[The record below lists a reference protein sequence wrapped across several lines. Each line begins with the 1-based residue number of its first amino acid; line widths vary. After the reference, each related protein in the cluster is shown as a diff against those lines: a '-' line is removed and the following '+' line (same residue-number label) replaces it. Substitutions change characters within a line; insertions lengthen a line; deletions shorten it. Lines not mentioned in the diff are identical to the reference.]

1 MSYSKSELQTLH
13 LRWKKTRHCAA
24 DDWPFRQPDRKAE
37 IFYFKAFDAKFH
49 DLQHSVFHAAANIFA
64 STIALFYH
72 GFTSKIWLF
81 LQPKILIRLNDF
93 VQTFRAGSVTPWSS
107 SRMPRKKTDVSHVKS
122 KQRQ

>member
-49 DLQHSVFHAAANIFA
+49 DLQHSVVHAAALLNLDKIQ
-64 STIALFYH
+64 TLLMKLLLIALWQFH
-72 GFTSKIWLF
+72 ASASSKTL
-81 LQPKILIRLNDF
+81 
-93 VQTFRAGSVTPWSS
+93 
-107 SRMPRKKTDVSHVKS
+107 
-122 KQRQ
+122 